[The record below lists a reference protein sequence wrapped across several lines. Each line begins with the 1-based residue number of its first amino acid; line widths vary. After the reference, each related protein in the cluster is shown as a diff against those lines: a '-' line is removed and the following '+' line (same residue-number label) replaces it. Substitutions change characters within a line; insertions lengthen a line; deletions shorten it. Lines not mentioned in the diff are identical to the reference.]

1 MANLDL
7 IKENIEVQI
16 QVGVNSNDDVL
27 RDEYLIS
34 DTLPDVR
41 EILSVDV
48 DEKITKAEVLD
59 GKVVV
64 EADIRYTVVYLSDE
78 EEGSAVNNV
87 IYKSKLSNFIDIS
100 NAEQGMLCNVECE
113 LEHINPT
120 LVNERKINVEA
131 YFRLKANVYKYE
143 EFEFVESVENRQDIQ
158 VIKKL
163 ENIDKTMYSGTK
175 AITANQELRINMDK
189 AQIDKVVKF
198 DSLIHKKEIKLY
210 DNKVQYSCY
219 AKVNVVYRT
228 EDSKELSMI
237 EDDIFISSEEE
248 VVGIGPNYECD
259 YDFRIINADYAIGQD
274 DLGENRIVNLGFN
287 LEADT
292 RIYKSDVVEIIEDA
306 YSPNKEIKI
315 IKDSI
320 ELNMRHAAVTSEAI
334 IKENFNLDNE
344 EAVQVI
350 STTGIIDSVKHEVIG
365 DLLNIEGNLKV
376 KCIYKNSSS
385 DKIYNSKEF
394 DIPFTT
400 NIEIPNMSDDMNVD
414 IKSSLESMQA
424 SIEAGTIAIK
434 GIALFM
440 AKAMYKEKK
449 NYITAIEE
457 DDEVEVPV
465 KKASVIIYVIQQG
478 DTIWKLAKKYKTT
491 MQAIAEINNIDLND
505 SLDIGDKLIIPGRAI
520 I

>member
-59 GKVVV
+59 GKVAV

-434 GIALFM
+434 GIVLFM

-457 DDEVEVPV
+457 DDEAEVPV